1 MKKEQKRMTINE
13 FRKKAI
19 NALTEITDNGEFEA
33 DQLMQ
38 FALGFSKNELIT
50 KRRNA
55 LSDNQLDELNAVL
68 ARRLAREPLQYICGE
83 WDFFGLRMFC
93 GEGCLIPRSETEMLA
108 EYAIKNLPKGG
119 HFIDLCTGSGCIAV
133 SVLNNR
139 PDVTATAVDI
149 SEEAL
154 YYARKNAAYHAIPD
168 NRLKFVCCDMLDFSP
183 ITIPDMI
190 VSNPPYI
197 KTDDIEGLSPEVL
210 HEPVIALNGGHDGL
224 DFYKII
230 AAKFGKYLNVSGEII
245 MEVGY
250 DIAGEVAAV
259 FRAKRFETELVTD
272 LYGVERMCIAKRKK
286 I

>member
-1 MKKEQKRMTINE
+1 MTITE

-19 NALTEITDNGEFEA
+19 NALAEITDNSDFET

-38 FALGFSKNELIT
+38 FALGISKNELIT
-50 KRRNA
+50 GRRNT
-55 LSDNQLDELNAVL
+55 LSEKNLEELNAVL
-68 ARRLAREPLQYICGE
+68 ARRLSREPLQYICGE

-93 GEGCLIPRSETEMLA
+93 GDGCLIPRCETEMLA

-119 HFIDLCTGSGCIAV
+119 HLLDLCAGSGCIAV

-149 SEEAL
+149 SEKAL
-154 YYARKNAAYHAIPD
+154 SYAKKNAKYHAVD
-168 NRLKFVCCDMLDFSP
+168 DRLLFVCCDILDHTP
-183 ITIPDMI
+183 MTIPDII

-197 KTDDIEGLSPEVL
+197 KSDDIAGLSPEVL

-230 AAKFGKYLNVSGEII
+230 AAKFGKYLNVNGEIVL
-245 MEVGY
+245 EVGY

-259 FRAKRFETELVTD
+259 FRAKKFTTELVTD
-272 LYGVERMCIAKRKK
+272 LYGVERMCVAKKRL
-286 I
+286 

>member
-1 MKKEQKRMTINE
+1 MTINE

-19 NALTEITDNGEFEA
+19 NALSEMTENPDFEA

-38 FALGFSKNELIT
+38 YALGVSKNELIVN
-50 KRRNA
+50 KRNTISEDKLEK
-55 LSDNQLDELNAVL
+55 LSAILS
-68 ARRLAREPLQYICGE
+68 RRLSREPLQYILGE

-93 GEGCLIPRSETEMLA
+93 GKGCLIPRTETEMLA
-108 EYAIKNLPKGG
+108 EYAIKHLPKGG
-119 HFIDLCTGSGCIAV
+119 HLLDLCTGSGCIAV

-139 PDVTATAVDI
+139 IDVTATAVDI

-154 YYARKNAAYHAIPD
+154 HYAEKNARYHGISESRLELVCMDILDYVPIKIPD
-168 NRLKFVCCDMLDFSP
+168 V
-183 ITIPDMI
+183 I

-197 KTDDIEGLSPEVL
+197 KTADLGGLSPEVQ

-230 AAKFGKYLNVSGEII
+230 AAKYSRYLNNGGSFAL
-245 MEVGY
+245 EVGY

-259 FRAKRFETELVTD
+259 FRAKKHETDLVTD
-272 LYGVERMCIAKRKK
+272 IYGIERMCVAKSTR
-286 I
+286 